1 MDHVMDFA
9 KHMQNEMSSHPSEVV
24 HRMVLAKTLQAE
36 TVRPLTRLESLTRAY
51 HQICGT
57 EK

>member
-1 MDHVMDFA
+1 MDFA